1 MNTPKFLIADPCYIL
16 DKETWQS
23 LCDKGTDTAD
33 EEFEGSWIEAFK
45 DALAK
50 YLFNNATEEEKE
62 GLGLADFRHG
72 IISTYAGDG
81 DYYATT
87 LKGDSSRISVD
98 SGIIAIV
105 PYSLYEKRKPEIL
118 FNNPYAEWL
127 KIPEFSPYTLA
138 YEYEEK
144 GDPLDD
150 RGIDEFI
157 TSIKLHIA
165 DSKHSSFDLSDKKN

>member
-1 MNTPKFLIADPCYIL
+1 MNKPKFLIADPCYIL

-23 LCDKGTDTAD
+23 LCDEATDTAD
-33 EEFEGSWIEAFK
+33 EKFEGNWEKAFG
-45 DALAK
+45 DALARH
-50 YLFNNATEEEKE
+50 LFYNATPEEND
-62 GLGLADFRHG
+62 GLTYRHFLTG
-72 IISTYAGDG
+72 ITFAYGGDG
-81 DYYATT
+81 DYYVRTQ
-87 LKGDSSRISVD
+87 KGDSGEISVD
-98 SGIIAIV
+98 SGIVAII
-105 PYSLYEKRKPEIL
+105 PYSFYEKRKLEIL

-157 TSIKLHIA
+157 TSIKPN
-165 DSKHSSFDLSDKKN
+165 SSNN

>member
-1 MNTPKFLIADPCYIL
+1 MDKPKYLIADPCYIL
-16 DKETWQS
+16 DKDTWQS
-23 LCDKGTDTAD
+23 LCDKATDTAD
-33 EEFEGSWIEAFK
+33 EEFKGCWIDAFK
-45 DALAK
+45 DALAR

-87 LKGDSSRISVD
+87 LKGGDSSRISVD

-127 KIPEFSPYTLA
+127 KISEFSPYTLA

-157 TSIKLHIA
+157 ASIKPN
-165 DSKHSSFDLSDKKN
+165 SSNN